1 MKHTRNGRAKPPEK
15 KNSPVRVRK
24 QWWETIIVEYYMK
37 GNNQQRTRE
46 LASEKTG
53 HPFSRGFVNKAIAK
67 AVDEW
72 KESKQDWIDNHKA
85 IELEKINRLEMT
97 AWDAWERSTRVEI
110 VKKDRKVKGKD
121 GGKLATAMTE
131 NTTRPNSGDPRFLQT
146 IQWCTEQRC
155 KILGI
160 EVPQPSVA
168 IQVNNNNSGTGSQ
181 STTINRRIV
190 FKTRETTV
198 APQVITEPA
207 NDE

>member
-1 MKHTRNGRAKPPEK
+1 MKHTRNGRSKPPEK

-24 QWWETIIVEYYMK
+24 LYWETLIVDLYMK
-37 GNNQQRTRE
+37 GHTQRRVQE
-46 LASEKTG
+46 LAREQTG
-53 HPFSRGFVNKAIAK
+53 HSFSTGFVAKAIAK
-67 AVDEW
+67 AVAEW
-72 KESKQDWIDNHKA
+72 KSNKQDLIENHKA

-97 AWDAWERSTRVEI
+97 AWDAWERSTQVEV

-121 GGKLATAMTE
+121 GGKMAVAMTE
-131 NTTRPNSGDPRFLQT
+131 NTTRNNTGDPRFLQT

-168 IQVNNNNSGTGSQ
+168 IQVNNNNTGPGSQ

-190 FKTRETTV
+190 FQTRETTV
-198 APQVITEPA
+198 APQVIESST
-207 NDE
+207 DE